1 MKNLR
6 IIVATTFRD
15 FKGTENDE
23 LQREFLKSLSYQTYR
38 NFEIVVT
45 LFGEKNVKS
54 EVEKF
59 ELDSYFYDSMICGNY
74 RYSLTEVVL
83 NAIRHASSRYDSYLI
98 CWTTCDV
105 IYDRTFFETIVK
117 HYEDNYI
124 GTSHPHIIFSSIGEF
139 RNKSPNR
146 KVGLLSGFDVIF
158 FDKKFIENPKVRS
171 NIEKYVFYDWGV
183 FEHFLISLNELSNS
197 VKMVNIYEESKIY
210 KVENNRELTN
220 ESNQFL
226 VNSHRRNSKVFI
238 NFLEEMDISKEY
250 FDLVYC
256 HLKFT
261 IPSKKYI
268 HYLTFSRDIVA
279 YIRRRMLRIIAS
291 KIPKNIKSI
300 IKRRIRK

>member
-59 ELDSYFYDSMICGNY
+59 ELDSYFYNSMICENY

-105 IYDRTFFETIVK
+105 IYDRNFFETIVK

-124 GTSHPHIIFSSIGEF
+124 GTSHPHIIFSSIEEF

-146 KVGLLSGFDVIF
+146 KLGLLSGFDVIF
-158 FDKKFIENPKVRS
+158 FDKKFIENPKVRLS
-171 NIEKYVFYDWGV
+171 IEKYVFYDWGV

-197 VKMVNIYEESKIY
+197 VKMVNIYEESKVY

-238 NFLEEMDISKEY
+238 NFLEEMNISKEY

-268 HYLTFSRDIVA
+268 HYLRFSRDIVA
-279 YIRRRMLRIIAS
+279 YIRRRTLRIIAS

-300 IKRRIRK
+300 IKRRIKK

>member
-15 FKGTENDE
+15 FKGTENDK
-23 LQREFLKSLSYQTYR
+23 LQREFLKSLSYQTYK

-59 ELDSYFYDSMICGNY
+59 ELDSYFYNSMVFENY
-74 RYSLTEVVL
+74 RYSLTKVIL
-83 NAIRHASSRYDSYLI
+83 NAIRHVSSRYDNYLI

-105 IYDRTFFETIVK
+105 IYDKTFFETIIK
-117 HYEDNYI
+117 HYDDSYI

-139 RNKSPNR
+139 RNMSANR
-146 KVGLLSGFDVIF
+146 KVGLSRGFDVIF
-158 FDKKFIENPKVRS
+158 FDKKFIENPKVKPS
-171 NIEKYVFYDWGV
+171 IEKYVFYDWGV
-183 FEHFLISLNELSNS
+183 FEHFLISLNELSNN

-210 KVENNRELTN
+210 KVENNRELTG

-226 VNSHRRNSKVFI
+226 SNSHRRNSKVFI
-238 NFLEEMDISKEY
+238 NFLEEMNISKEY

-261 IPSKKYI
+261 IPAKKYI
-268 HYLTFSRDIVA
+268 HYLRFSSDIVA
-279 YIRRRMLRIIAS
+279 YIKRRMLRIIVS

-300 IKRRIRK
+300 IKRSIKR